1 MAFEYYPGNSV
12 MHRLDPR
19 IKLLWL
25 ASNIVL
31 GAFLFDPILLALV
44 YANVVFLIVVSRIPW
59 NKMSTLYKGLIPISA
74 FYFLANLWYY
84 VGPTKFF
91 SLLPQNMLNGYTIS
105 LEGIVFSLGVVARFI
120 LMVTAY
126 RLLTL
131 TTTVSDYV
139 LALVKLKLPK
149 ELGVALSIG
158 FAYVPVLVTQVG
170 NIMDAQKARGWVFE
184 YRNPLK
190 RVRAMLP
197 TLFPVIM
204 TSIRRGY
211 QIAAAIESKGFGNIA
226 NRTYMHELKFKRLD
240 YWAAV
245 VCFAAMILGY
255 YIQVITPKP
264 GIVYTLNILYHLM
277 GIKR

>member
-1 MAFEYYPGNSV
+1 MAFEYYPGNSL

-25 ASNIVL
+25 AANIVL
-31 GAFLFDPILLALV
+31 GAFLFDPLLLAIV
-44 YANVVFLIVVSRIPW
+44 YANVVLLMVVSRIPW
-59 NKMSTLYKGLIPISA
+59 SKMSKMYKGLIPISV
-74 FYFLANLWYY
+74 FYFLANLWFY
-84 VGPTKFF
+84 VGPTKYF
-91 SLLPQNMLNGYTIS
+91 SLLPQNMLNGYTVS

-120 LMVTAY
+120 LMLTAY
-126 RLLTL
+126 RILTL

-158 FAYVPVLVTQVG
+158 FSYVPVLVTQVS

-184 YRNPLK
+184 YRNPFR

-197 TLFPVIM
+197 TLFPIIM

-211 QIAAAIESKGFGNIA
+211 QVAAAIESKGFGNIA
-226 NRTYMHELKFKRLD
+226 NRTYMHELRLKRLD
-240 YWAAV
+240 VYAAIICV
-245 VCFAAMILGY
+245 ASMILGY
-255 YIQVITPKP
+255 YIQAITPKP
-264 GIVYTLNILYHLM
+264 GIVYTLNLLYHLLNV
-277 GIKR
+277 KR

>member
-1 MAFEYYPGNSV
+1 MAFEYYPGKSV

-25 ASNIVL
+25 GANIVL
-31 GAFLFDPILLALV
+31 GAFLFDPLLLAAV
-44 YANVVFLIVVSRIPW
+44 YANVIFLIVVSRIPW
-59 NKMSTLYKGLIPISA
+59 NKMSKMYIGLAPISV
-74 FYFLANLWYY
+74 FYFLTNLWFY
-84 VGPTKFF
+84 VGPTKYI
-91 SLLPQNMLNGYTIS
+91 SLLPPNILNGYTIS

-120 LMVTAY
+120 LMLTAY

-131 TTTVSDYV
+131 TTTISDYV

-184 YRNPLK
+184 YRNPLR

-197 TLFPVIM
+197 TLFPIIM

-226 NRTYMHELKFKRLD
+226 NRTYMHELRLKRLD
-240 YWAAV
+240 YYAAAI
-245 VCFAAMILGY
+245 CIAAMILGY
-255 YIQVITPKP
+255 YIQINTPKP
-264 GIVYTLNILYHLM
+264 GIIYTLNILYHLL